1 MKKSIIL
8 FTFFCFYS
16 SLSLGQITFSEV
28 LSLENKSYK
37 QAKAFL
43 IANHSIIKDSKDYY
57 YYVLNECNPPKY
69 HEDGCEWA
77 CASVDHSDNI
87 NSKVKISNPVFKD
100 QLNKNYGVWLTLES
114 SFAENYDPITK
125 KATTFIST
133 FKRISQENN
142 NCENILREDGYQS
155 RALTFDIQFSDRYQ
169 WKEFKRSITQKAS
182 FLKTKSG
189 IEKDEIIICYVIER
203 KVVNGLSRGVYIEL
217 VERGSTFHAKINTDS
232 GYRE

>member
-8 FTFFCFYS
+8 FTFSCFYS

-43 IANHSIIKDSKDYY
+43 IVNHSIIKDSKDYY
-57 YYVLNECNPPKY
+57 YYALNECNPPEY
-69 HEDGCEWA
+69 QEDGCEWR
-77 CASVDHSDNI
+77 CAEPMHLDNI

-133 FKRISQENN
+133 FKRISQEND
-142 NCENILREDGYQS
+142 NCENILRDDEYQTTE
-155 RALTFDIQFSDRYQ
+155 LTIDIQFSDRYH
-169 WKEFKRSITQKAS
+169 WKEFKRNVTQKAS

-189 IEKDEIIICYVIER
+189 IEEDEIVICYVIER

-232 GYRE
+232 WYRE